1 MFGNIFLF
9 GLLVDQLRRSI
20 AAFAGGLHTEE
31 SDWPLSTIFFW
42 GDVESIMVIR
52 MMMYVVIST
61 TISNNT
67 V

>member
-20 AAFAGGLHTEE
+20 ASFAGGLRTEE

-42 GDVESIMVIR
+42 GDVESMMMIR

-61 TISNNT
+61 TFSNNK